1 MDQHNDHS
9 KPTRR
14 DFLKAGAGVVGSL
27 AASSPALASVPAG
40 DPARPNFVFFL
51 QEGVRADEYSS
62 SQIEGWDGNGLS
74 AMGNRIISTPH
85 LDRIVKEGITFRNA
99 FVTNAL
105 CLPSRAS
112 ILTGLYSH
120 ETGCIDNRNRTIP
133 DDIPTIADLLRQAG
147 YEAAFFGKIHVN
159 HQAQRNWDYY
169 FGIEAAG
176 ADYYHPVITE
186 SERGIAKPPRRYH
199 GYVDDVLTER
209 ALWWL
214 NQKHEKPFCM
224 FLWFIAPH
232 APFYRARR
240 YLDLYN
246 GERIPKP
253 ITFDA
258 DLKGYPGKPLAFKT
272 ADNKIGTTILGNDDP
287 RSLEELVKDHY
298 AGVVSNDA
306 HAASVMAALEE
317 AGILDDTAILIS
329 ADHGFFLGEWRFYD
343 KRFMHEPSIR
353 VPMAIRYPRLIRAGL
368 APREMALNLDLAP
381 TVLELAGIKVPDWM
395 QGHSLVPFMKGT
407 PPPTWRQDWL
417 YEYYEYP
424 GVEQVRPQRG
434 VRTERYKL
442 IHYFLPPEEFELYD
456 LQEDPGEL
464 HNLADDSSYAKLK
477 QSLMNRVA
485 ELRRQT
491 GDEYEYQEPN
501 EFEFERERLN
511 TPAPPSRRLR
521 PRVVRP

>member
-1 MDQHNDHS
+1 MEQETNKTS
-9 KPTRR
+9 RR
-14 DFLKAGAGVVGSL
+14 SFLKAGAGAVGSM
-27 AASSPALASVPAG
+27 ALSANTLPLLGEPAG
-40 DPARPNFVFFL
+40 DPPRPNLVFFL
-51 QEGVRADEYSS
+51 QEGVRPDEYSS
-62 SQIEGWDGNGLS
+62 WKMADWDSHGLS
-74 AMGNRIISTPH
+74 AMENRIISTPH
-85 LDRIVKEGITFRNA
+85 LDRIVKEGISFPNA

-133 DDIPTIADLLRQAG
+133 NDIPTIADLLRQAG
-147 YEAAFFGKIHVN
+147 YEVAFFGKIHVN

-186 SERGIAKPPRRYH
+186 SERGIARPPRRYH
-199 GYVDDVLTER
+199 GYVDDIVTAR
-209 ALWWL
+209 ALAWL
-214 NQKHEKPFCM
+214 SQKREKPFCL

-246 GERIPKP
+246 GAPIPKP
-253 ITFDA
+253 ITFDD
-258 DLKGYPGKPLAFKT
+258 DLKGYPGKPLAFKR

-298 AGVVSNDA
+298 AGVVSNDD
-306 HAASVMAALEE
+306 HAGQVMAALER
-317 AGILDDTAILIS
+317 AGILDDTAIVIS

-353 VPMAIRYPRLIRAGL
+353 VPMAIRYPRLIRPGL
-368 APREMALNLDLAP
+368 APSEMALNIDLSP

-395 QGHSLVPFMKGT
+395 QGQSLVAFMKGA
-407 PPPTWRQDWL
+407 PPASWRKDWL

-434 VRTERYKL
+434 VRTVRYKL
-442 IHYFLPPEEFELYD
+442 IHYFLPPQEFELYD

-464 HNLADDSSYAKLK
+464 HNLADDPSYAKLK
-477 QSLMNRVA
+477 NDLINRIA
-485 ELRRQT
+485 ELRRET
-491 GDEYEYQEPN
+491 GDVYQYQEPN
-501 EFEFERERLN
+501 VFEFEREKVE
-511 TPAPPSRRLR
+511 TPPRRSPER
-521 PRVVRP
+521 